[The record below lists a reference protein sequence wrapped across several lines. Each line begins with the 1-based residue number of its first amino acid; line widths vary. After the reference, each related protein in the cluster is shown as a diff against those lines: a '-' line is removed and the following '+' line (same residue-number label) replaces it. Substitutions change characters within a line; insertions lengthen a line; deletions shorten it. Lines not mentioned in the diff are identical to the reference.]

1 MGKKA
6 LNETIQEKREVSDR
20 LHGKTPLLPSD
31 NIFYHFDFLKSSVV
45 ECVRM
50 KIYIGADHRGFS
62 LKQLIVES
70 LTAKGHEIVDL
81 GAPDLDVH
89 DDYTVYAEK
98 VAREVV
104 KDASNRGILLCGSG
118 VGVDIVANK
127 IDGIRASIGL
137 SPEQIVAGR
146 KDDDMN
152 ILVIAAEYT
161 QEEAVWGLID
171 AFISTDFD
179 EKESHK
185 RRLMDIAEIEENN

>member
-1 MGKKA
+1 
-6 LNETIQEKREVSDR
+6 
-20 LHGKTPLLPSD
+20 
-31 NIFYHFDFLKSSVV
+31 
-45 ECVRM
+45 
-50 KIYIGADHRGFS
+50 
-62 LKQLIVES
+62 
-70 LTAKGHEIVDL
+70 
-81 GAPDLDVH
+81 LDVH